1 MKSKSAP
8 SRLRQPMTSQVPLNS
23 SVSTGSQV
31 STLSAK
37 RHSALSTMSVTLCRA
52 DGKVFQT
59 DRQLIKPARRTLY
72 DSFVRSSLQI
82 IYTHIVPTTT
92 TLPQTAKCD
101 LYVNVTH
108 AHGRHDLWLLPC
120 TYVFFECAFYA
131 VLYSGYFFLWSCGV
145 PQGSVLGRSTTL
157 RHVYHPTQHSYLLT
171 FSKPP
176 PLRRWYS
183 TFFSFHPRNFDSSIA
198 HLQTAL
204 KQISSWMS
212 AYLLT
217 LNSSKIEFLIIG
229 LKQQPSKSDNSSLN
243 TTHSARNL
251 SKSCYSHIRELR
263 GLSVCHTAIVKVGKI
278 YITFT
283 KVESWPRTSF
293 KGHSAT
299 SRRTICEQ
307 YRVISCSC
315 GSCLMISWQLASVTR
330 CCSVV

>member
-1 MKSKSAP
+1 MAKC
-8 SRLRQPMTSQVPLNS
+8 SR
-23 SVSTGSQV
+23 
-31 STLSAK
+31 
-37 RHSALSTMSVTLCRA
+37 
-52 DGKVFQT
+52 QT

-82 IYTHIVPTTT
+82 IYTHSANNHHIATNSKMWPLCECDPCSRPPWSLTTS
-92 TLPQTAKCD
+92 
-101 LYVNVTH
+101 LYI
-108 AHGRHDLWLLPC
+108 C
-120 TYVFFECAFYA
+120 FFECAFYA

-204 KQISSWMS
+204 RQISSWTS

-217 LNSSKIEFLIIG
+217 LNSSKIELLIIG
-229 LKQQPSKSDNSSLN
+229 LKQQLSKSDNSSLN

-251 SKSCYSHIRELR
+251 SIVE
-263 GLSVCHTAIVKVGKI
+263 AIVEVGKI

-315 GSCLMISWQLASVTR
+315 GSCLMINWQLASVTR